1 MDIFP
6 VVPVFVYERNIQV
19 LATEM
24 CEVSKGMSPHRITK
38 LFAWRNEHPYN
49 LRHNTKFLQPFAN
62 SVCFGTE
69 SISYLG
75 PKIWGMVP
83 VAHQNID
90 KMETWK
96 LSMQNL

>member
-6 VVPVFVYERNIQV
+6 VVPVFIYERNIQV

-24 CEVSKGMSPHRITK
+24 CEVSKGMSPHRINK
-38 LFAWRNEHPYN
+38 LFVWRNEHPYN

-83 VAHQNID
+83 EAHQNID
-90 KMETWK
+90 KII
-96 LSMQNL
+96 